1 MNNFKKDDLLMI
13 INEYQ
18 NYTNQFIN
26 ISDKDVDKLYL
37 QIAKNDNYE
46 DELLQQLEFPQQRNV
61 LNNIFDIHSNALL
74 NKIKE

>member
-26 ISDKDVDKLYL
+26 ISDEDIDNLYF
-37 QIAKNDNYE
+37 QIAKNDNYK
-46 DELLQQLEFPQQRNV
+46 DDLLQQQRNV